1 MEIKNVT
8 VIGSGTMGQGI
19 AEVFAIYGYNVKMED
34 ISQEIL
40 NKALNNIKSS
50 LLKLEQKNQLFG
62 KKADEVLSRIST
74 YTSIQEAVKDA
85 DLVIEAVPENEE
97 LKKKIFAEAENYARK
112 ETILASNTS
121 NIRIT
126 DIAKDL
132 RYKDRIAGLH
142 FFNPPVLMKL
152 VEVIKAEDTSDEVM
166 DTLVELVRKIG
177 KYPLRVMKD
186 TPGFV
191 VNRINAPESLL
202 FCLLLDN
209 KVGTPEEIDAYF
221 KSQGLPMGPYELMD
235 YVGIDVVYDSLEYF
249 AKTLY
254 PCFSKCNTIK
264 ELYKNKQLGMK
275 TGKGFYDWSKGR
287 PVIDVKKATDKITML
302 DVLALEINES
312 VKLIEQG
319 IASPEDIEN
328 GVKYGMNRP
337 YGPISVAKSFT
348 SLEIKSK
355 LEELASRFNCDVFE
369 PAESIKN
376 GLLRDAI
383 EGRLKVSE
391 TKKIEETKR
400 KVETVAELKGSIENF
415 KTIRLEKY
423 PNKIAKI
430 VLNRPKYNLISG
442 ELLDELEKVI
452 KYIWNDPE
460 INVVIITGEGSV
472 LSAGA
477 DLNEF
482 VSGSFQFLE
491 NSRKGERVFQLLSE
505 IPKLTIAVMKG
516 YALGGGFELSL
527 ACDLRVGTEDVQIG
541 FPEVTLGL
549 VPGWGGSQR
558 LSRIVGLGKAMEL
571 IVTGQRIT
579 GKEAYSL
586 GILNRLYKNPDE
598 EVMELAKSIAEN
610 SAPVS
615 IALVKR
621 LLNKGSQVPIDVGL
635 EMESFAM
642 GVLYSTEDLKEGIMA
657 FLQKRKPEFKG
668 R

>member
-1 MEIKNVT
+1 MEIKNVA
-8 VIGSGTMGQGI
+8 VLGSGTMGQGI

-34 ISQEIL
+34 ISDEIL
-40 NKALNNIKSS
+40 NKALKKIKES
-50 LLKLEQKNQLFG
+50 LVKLEQKGQLFG
-62 KKADEVLSRIST
+62 KTSDDVMSRIST
-74 YTSIQEAVKDA
+74 YTTIENAVKDA
-85 DLVIEAVPENEE
+85 DLVIEAVPENLD
-97 LKKKIFAEAENYARK
+97 LKKKIFAEAEKFVKR
-112 ETILASNTS
+112 ETIIASNTS

-132 RYKDRIAGLH
+132 KYKDRVAGLH

-152 VEVIKAEDTSDEVM
+152 VEVIKAEYTSDEVM
-166 DTLVELVRKIG
+166 EILVDVVKKIG
-177 KYPLRVMKD
+177 KYPLKVMKD

-202 FCLLLDN
+202 FCLYIDH
-209 KVGTPEEIDAYF
+209 KVATQEEIDAYF

-249 AKTLY
+249 AKTLN
-254 PCFSKCNTIK
+254 PCYGKCNTIK
-264 ELYKNKQLGMK
+264 ELYNNKMLGMK

-287 PVIDVKKATDKITML
+287 PFIDVKKATDKVSMM
-302 DVLALEINES
+302 DVLALEINEA

-319 IASPEDIEN
+319 IATPEDIEN

-348 SLEIKSK
+348 SMEIKSK
-355 LEELASRFNCDVFE
+355 LEELASKFNCDVFE

-383 EGRLKVSE
+383 EGRLKVKGVE
-391 TKKIEETKR
+391 EKKVKEEAKIKEEKVLSAQQFNTI
-400 KVETVAELKGSIENF
+400 KVE
-415 KTIRLEKY
+415 KY
-423 PNKIAKI
+423 ESKVAKI
-430 VLNRPKYNLISG
+430 ILNRPKYNLISG
-442 ELLDELEKVI
+442 ELLDELEKAI
-452 KYIWNDPE
+452 KYLWNDPE
-460 INVVIITGEGSV
+460 VNVIIITGEGNV

-482 VSGSFQFLE
+482 VGSSFQFLE

-505 IPKLTIAVMKG
+505 MPKLTIAVMKG

-541 FPEVTLGL
+541 FPEITLGL

-579 GKEAYSL
+579 GKEAYSM
-586 GILNRLYKNPDE
+586 GILNKLYKNPDE
-598 EVMELAKSIAEN
+598 EVMEFAKSIAQN
-610 SAPVS
+610 SAPV
-615 IALVKR
+615 AVAMAKR

-642 GVLYSTEDLKEGIMA
+642 GVLFSTEDLKEGIMS
-657 FLQKRKPEFKG
+657 FLQKKKPEFKG